1 MITQRLK
8 PDIAIVTQAC
18 ASTTLIDNDKVYAQV
33 YTTAT
38 GGCFSTTDLIT
49 IIGGVVP
56 NASLTRAVGNTFCTG
71 DTIAVQATSSIPGSF
86 FEFRINNTIVV
97 SSTTSVFTPTAAPY
111 NRTLVGGDVIW
122 VTVASPGGCSATQSL
137 TLIENIIATTGAL
150 TTADTTICIGDI
162 PPVLTGTLGTASGT
176 ILYQWQES
184 LTNLP
189 ASFTNLGVA
198 STTGTFTPTTAIVTT
213 TYYRRQIQSRLNGIT
228 CDEVSGGSIMI
239 TVSAPPPGILTGTS
253 VSSGTVTASSTLT
266 ICAGEEIRFVASGG
280 ASYEFFDEFGV
291 SLRARL
297 VSDTFTMV

>member
-1 MITQRLK
+1 M
-8 PDIAIVTQAC
+8 
-18 ASTTLIDNDKVYAQV
+18 
-33 YTTAT
+33 
-38 GGCFSTTDLIT
+38 
-49 IIGGVVP
+49 
-56 NASLTRAVGNTFCTG
+56 
-71 DTIAVQATSSIPGSF
+71 
-86 FEFRINNTIVV
+86 
-97 SSTTSVFTPTAAPY
+97 
-111 NRTLVGGDVIW
+111 
-122 VTVASPGGCSATQSL
+122 
-137 TLIENIIATTGAL
+137 
-150 TTADTTICIGDI
+150 
-162 PPVLTGTLGTASGT
+162 TGTLGTASGT

-297 VSDTFTMV
+297 VSDTFTSTTLH